1 MNPATCFSSSTTNAR
16 IALHESYAYRRGVSM
31 TYIIKSAYQN
41 AALVAKWQGG
51 KVTTRVEDRATLPLS
66 HFATSVIVI
75 GAIRK
80 LRLGFGAERF
90 LEVPEGGGFGGG

>member
-1 MNPATCFSSSTTNAR
+1 
-16 IALHESYAYRRGVSM
+16 M

-75 GAIRK
+75 GAKRT
-80 LRLGFGAERF
+80 
-90 LEVPEGGGFGGG
+90 P